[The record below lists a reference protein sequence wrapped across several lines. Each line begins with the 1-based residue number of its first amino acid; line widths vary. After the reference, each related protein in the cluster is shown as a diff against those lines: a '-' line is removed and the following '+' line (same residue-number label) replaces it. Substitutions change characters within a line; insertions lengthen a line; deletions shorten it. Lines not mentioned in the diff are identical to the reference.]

1 MARAYEREVA
11 LRLEVPDLLVEELAR
26 PDDLRPFEDFD
37 RLEEARP
44 DELFLLDE
52 LLFLD
57 ALLLVVDDRRF
68 DVLRER
74 FRPELEARSDD
85 GTSALTTAL
94 VSVGI
99 CFSRKEAMR
108 SSWRRM
114 SFAIFAVSVSP
125 SAVARVSI
133 AV

>member
-1 MARAYEREVA
+1 MRYERDEA
-11 LRLEVPDLLVEELAR
+11 LLLEVPDFFLVDELAR
-26 PDDLRPFEDFD
+26 PDDLRRLEGFE
-37 RLEEARP
+37 RLEEAR
-44 DELFLLDE
+44 LDE
-52 LLFLD
+52 LL
-57 ALLLVVDDRRF
+57 DDDERAF
-68 DVLRER
+68 EVLRER
-74 FRPELEARSDD
+74 LRPELEARSED

-108 SSWRRM
+108 SSSRRM
-114 SFAIFAVSVSP
+114 PFAIFAVSVSP